1 MIAPQEDAGARG
13 YKMKSNVLKTAGG
26 LKGGA
31 EPVGKNHCSLAKQ
44 QRGKQL
50 GGALTHFV
58 CV

>member
-1 MIAPQEDAGARG
+1 MTTPREDAGARG
-13 YKMKSNVLKTAGG
+13 YKTKSNIVKPAGG

-31 EPVGKNHCSLAKQ
+31 EPVSKNHSLDKHQ
-44 QRGKQL
+44 HGKQL